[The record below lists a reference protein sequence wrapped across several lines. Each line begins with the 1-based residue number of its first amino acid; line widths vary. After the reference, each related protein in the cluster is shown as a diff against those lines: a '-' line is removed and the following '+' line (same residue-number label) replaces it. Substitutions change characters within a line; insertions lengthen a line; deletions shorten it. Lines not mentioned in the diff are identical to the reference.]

1 MRIDEDLCLERLD
14 TCDRDGRVLEWT
26 LGIWSPIKRQVERE
40 RERERDSDQIDIIRM

>member
-26 LGIWSPIKRQVERE
+26 LGIWSPINRQVEREGERE
-40 RERERDSDQIDIIRM
+40 RERERETAIR